1 MKCMFCKTDEPRADT
16 KAKAILCGNCV
27 AKLASPPATY
37 KATPR
42 AEAEEAPVK
51 RGRGRPKKDTAAP
64 KKVAKAPS
72 GIGPRGWHLKKHY
85 VAPDG
90 TTYSFG
96 KPL

>member
-1 MKCMFCKTDEPRADT
+1 MKCMFCKTEEPRADK

-27 AKLASPPATY
+27 AKLASPPAAY

-42 AEAEEAPVK
+42 VEAEEAPVK
-51 RGRGRPKKDTAAP
+51 RGRGRPKKDTTAP
-64 KKVAKAPS
+64 KKVASVKS
-72 GIGPRGWHLKKHY
+72 TGFGRGWHLKRHF